1 MPCLHR
7 NAKTNVE
14 VPALRG
20 GLTMDQASHAVIGP
34 PTELTGLL
42 LMEFGDVAM
51 LRRMLRG
58 IKNARAESRGQ
69 DPVA

>member
-1 MPCLHR
+1 
-7 NAKTNVE
+7 
-14 VPALRG
+14 
-20 GLTMDQASHAVIGP
+20 MDQASHAVIGP